1 VQARRL
7 TRVAVT
13 AVIALLGAATLLGL
27 LDRVSW
33 PFELLTIFRLQY
45 AGALLVLVLVALL
58 LRLRRAALAAGA
70 LALANL
76 ALVAGPP
83 QGLVAS
89 AVAAGPSE
97 PLRVLLVNVEVG
109 NDRYADL
116 VRVVD
121 EVDPDV
127 IGVTELDP
135 AWARELTQ
143 RLPAFSHRLAVPQDD
158 AYGIGLFSRL
168 PLDDPRVERFP
179 AEDGPPTIVSRL
191 RPPGAEALT
200 LVVTHVHTPFAG
212 SIHEHHLD
220 ALADARP
227 RLGARLAVCGDF
239 NTVPWA
245 AAFRRLA
252 DTGLTDVYDGDVP
265 GYSWPTWSPL
275 LRLPV
280 DNCLV
285 GGGLRVKAHA
295 HGSDIGSDHY
305 PLIVDLAV
313 PQAA

>member
-1 VQARRL
+1 L
-7 TRVAVT
+7 TRIAVT
-13 AVIALLGAATLLGL
+13 AVIALLGGATLLGL
-27 LDRVSW
+27 LDRVAW

-45 AGALLVLVLVALL
+45 AGLLLVLVLFALL

-70 LALANL
+70 LALVNL

-83 QGLVAS
+83 QDLVPT

-97 PLRVLLVNVEVG
+97 PVRVLLVNVEVG
-109 NDRYADL
+109 NEHYADL

-121 EVDPDV
+121 EVAPDV

-135 AWARELTQ
+135 AWARELTR
-143 RLPAFSHRLAVPQDD
+143 RLPEFSHRLVVPQDD
-158 AYGIGLFSRL
+158 AYGIGVFSKL
-168 PLDDPRVERFP
+168 PLDDAHVERFP
-179 AEDGPPTIVSRL
+179 AADGPPTIVTGL
-191 RPPGAEALT
+191 EPAGAEAMT

-212 SIHEHHLD
+212 SIHERHLH

-252 DTGLTDVYDGDVP
+252 ETGLTDVYDGNVP
-265 GYSWPTWSPL
+265 GYSWPTWNPL

-285 GGGLRVKAHA
+285 GGGLRVAAHE

-313 PQAA
+313 PQAQ